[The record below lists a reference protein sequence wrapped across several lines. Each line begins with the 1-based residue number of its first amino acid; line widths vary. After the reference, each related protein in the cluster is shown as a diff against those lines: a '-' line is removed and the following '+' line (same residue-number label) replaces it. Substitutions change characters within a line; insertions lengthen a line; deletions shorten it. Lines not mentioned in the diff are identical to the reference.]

1 MSYVK
6 FYKSI
11 PLNIGLSFD
20 ELFAFMNKIDK
31 NCSKDEFRKF
41 VYFAIKNQLFEN
53 YNSFSFIKTKQSP
66 KSWTDSKKAI
76 LINLLNYGFS
86 RLEASIFLGTSK
98 NSVIGV
104 MYRNDITIINQ
115 IAKMAINKCRSCGN
129 LLRKK

>member
-1 MSYVK
+1 MIYVK

-53 YNSFSFIKTKQSP
+53 HNSFSFIKTKQSP
-66 KSWTDSKKAI
+66 KSWTDSKKTI

-86 RLEASIFLGTSK
+86 RLEASAFLGVSK

-104 MYRNDITIINQ
+104 MYRSNIMIVKG
-115 IAKMAINKCRSCGN
+115 IAKIIP
-129 LLRKK
+129 